1 MTIVDFMALVRKLPM
16 KKMGLHTFEELAK
29 SLSDRILATGSVS
42 TRIDIICYVYQKS
55 SIKQMERA
63 HQSSSEEIT
72 ITIRS
77 DNQKLPVNLN
87 MFWSSMLNKVRLQE
101 YVFKWMLQNVKSD
114 KEIFFGGVYGG
125 KKKKNKQR
133 LKSLNGK
140 DTDETDSSF
149 IVKSEI
155 EPKHSNL
162 TRLKLAVLDKT
173 GRNKSHIPPC
183 TTHTDVGNGMKT
195 IVMDAEHHSEFFDIK
210 YAHIDKDNKD
220 LQCNTDLKLNDENV
234 SCQPTIESEQS
245 SSAET
250 VLEQIKNDDAT
261 PVNNTES
268 NDDVQTVEE
277 KNVEDDLCKKEI
289 EEKMD
294 VETPD
299 DQVNG
304 SASVTEPD
312 STEPDSTEP
321 DLTETDL
328 TEPELTEPEL
338 TETDLT
344 ETDLTEP
351 DLTEQDSTEP
361 DSTEPVDGQSP
372 AYTLKYSYK
381 PDQWSPLNMEGKKK
395 YDRNFLIQLQYDQLS
410 QVKPMGLPNL
420 DVIKDKPTASS
431 PMSSFDFTPG
441 FVQSTGKGKSQIM
454 GQKKSSQSGKSSSMR
469 RINLNL
475 DVKLHQSENA
485 WKPSVLRKTEGSVEE
500 NETMVIVGKAREIL
514 NKLTPSNFKSLS
526 DDFTKLK
533 INSKEKME
541 KVIDLLFQKALAE
554 PKFVKEYA
562 DLCKNLSTL
571 RLKVSADGQD
581 LKFQS
586 MILSRCQG
594 IFEKS
599 PLVALKKESRQKDI
613 SQEKDVCLT
622 FSFNSPSFQF
632 IPIEAQKKASLEE
645 GLTNDEFKAK
655 QQMVGNIR
663 LIAQLYKLNLLTANI
678 IYDCYNKLLHGP
690 HDEMTVELLTILIRE
705 VGKHMEQEASEKRSL
720 RFNRQKLTDFYDEVE
735 DMLNTDTNNRNKF
748 MIRDIVELR
757 QNNWV
762 PRKADDGPTT
772 IDNVHRQAAEEEFEL
787 AQQRKNST
795 KRPNDDKMSSRRRVG
810 YSSSQNAGEDGWN
823 TVSTRAR
830 HQNSFDPSKLKPMQA
845 DENIKLGAGS
855 SFLMWGSGSNG
866 GNRSSTDSNSGMRKP
881 SNRFNALQNSEIE
894 EKTNNS
900 TARSGPPSRDSSVG
914 RQGTASNTRDRSQPP
929 RGGSRERQEA
939 VNSVSNFTRPGTSV
953 SRSKDPGPADDILDT
968 ESETY
973 NRRLSNIIAEAT
985 TMALNEDMLKDI
997 DSILKPQT
1005 AKYFVSTVI
1014 TKTIEENK
1022 NCIKSAAC
1030 IFDKIFERRMISP
1043 EDFANGLVEILQ
1055 VADDLVVDIPQFWEH
1070 MRVYIAPIFK
1080 YSSSYEVIKIGA
1092 RNCLLPLGESRVVS
1106 MWQASNLQL
1115 KDLLGDANIDKFISN
1130 NKLGFL
1136 CQSQPNAF
1144 DIKFITEE
1152 LNRLLCVIKASN
1164 EEVVLFI
1171 ENYVGTNNV
1180 SNPQFIR
1187 ALVVAVFKSAMT
1199 GIDSNA
1205 VLEKDPCDS
1214 RACLFH
1220 KFISGQVELE
1230 LEALYAVQQ
1239 MLYLMNFPSGVVRT
1253 CFDFLYDEEIISD
1266 ETLCQWESNPREME
1280 GHAVLMKSLTAFF
1293 IWLNEPEE
1301 NSVGAVGGEV
1311 NSEQSSRH
1319 NEKFPPSPQ

>member
-155 EPKHSNL
+155 E
-162 TRLKLAVLDKT
+162 
-173 GRNKSHIPPC
+173 
-183 TTHTDVGNGMKT
+183 
-195 IVMDAEHHSEFFDIK
+195 
-210 YAHIDKDNKD
+210 DNKD

-613 SQEKDVCLT
+613 SQEKD
-622 FSFNSPSFQF
+622 
-632 IPIEAQKKASLEE
+632 AQKKASLEE